1 MEEIKNETIDEEV
14 KVEKVEEEKKEK
26 QKVKSFKM
34 VESQKQR
41 VDELL
46 AKIEG
51 NQTESEK
58 LLDVLEMAIKRNE
71 MTPLPAELDDC
82 FKGDQQKIANAIK
95 IINTTFDSLMV
106 STSEA
111 IKIREADMQTAH
123 KVEVDEFLT
132 KQEELQQEIKDL
144 KERSAELKDKCELA
158 KQSEIEAREEA
169 EAIRTDMQLKDKV
182 VEGLTRQLEELKA
195 EMAQLKTD
203 HKANVE
209 IEAREEAEAIRTDM
223 QLKDKVVEGLT
234 RQLEEL
240 KAEMAQL
247 KTDHKANVE
256 KLEDQL
262 AKKDTEIAELVTDS
276 RKYKEKIESLEVKN
290 EELMTKSTE
299 SQQENH
305 ALTGK
310 LSILEVSLKNEQDKN
325 ADLKNQIEKLQSDLD
340 VQRQSKDDLQA
351 NLIQLMS
358 QMSQS
363 NPVTSKDSVQKVT
376 TNTKTTPQKQVKKP
390 FAVLDPSGKTLW
402 SGNKNGLVK
411 YVNSIQDKKE
421 VTTSTNVNEIEDLLN
436 PCTLVV
442 SE

>member
-158 KQSEIEAREEA
+158 KQS
-169 EAIRTDMQLKDKV
+169 
-182 VEGLTRQLEELKA
+182 
-195 EMAQLKTD
+195 
-203 HKANVE
+203 E

>member
-1 MEEIKNETIDEEV
+1 MSNFETTKNLKEELIIMEEIKNETIIPE
-14 KVEKVEEEKKEK
+14 VEETKEVSKKEK
-26 QKVKSFKM
+26 KQVKSFKM
-34 VESQKQR
+34 NESQKQR

-51 NQTESEK
+51 DTESEK
-58 LLDVLEMAIKRNE
+58 LLDVLELAIKRNE
-71 MTPLPAELDDC
+71 MSELPQNLNDSFE
-82 FKGDQQKIANAIK
+82 GDRQKITTAIK
-95 IINTTFDSLMV
+95 LINTTFESLMV
-106 STSEA
+106 NTSEVLESRESE
-111 IKIREADMQTAH
+111 IKATH
-123 KVEVDEFLT
+123 KLEIDELLT
-132 KQEELQQEIKDL
+132 KQEELKQEIKNL

-209 IEAREEAEAIRTDM
+209 
-223 QLKDKVVEGLT
+223 KF
-234 RQLEEL
+234 
-240 KAEMAQL
+240 
-247 KTDHKANVE
+247 
-256 KLEDQL
+256 EDQL

-276 RKYKEKIESLEVKN
+276 RKYKEKIETLEAKN
-290 EELMTKSTE
+290 EELLIKSTE

-305 ALTGK
+305 ELTGK

-363 NPVTSKDSVQKVT
+363 NPIATKNTIQKEN
-376 TNTKTTPQKQVKKP
+376 TNTKATLQKKVKKP
-390 FAVLDPSGKTLW
+390 FVIIDQSGKELW

-411 YVNSIQDKKE
+411 YVNSVQDKKE
-421 VTTSTNVNEIEDLLN
+421 VTTSTNVNEIEDLLS

>member
-123 KVEVDEFLT
+123 KVEVDELLT
-132 KQEELQQEIKDL
+132 KQEELKQEIKDL

-209 IEAREEAEAIRTDM
+209 
-223 QLKDKVVEGLT
+223 KF
-234 RQLEEL
+234 
-240 KAEMAQL
+240 
-247 KTDHKANVE
+247 
-256 KLEDQL
+256 EDQL

-276 RKYKEKIESLEVKN
+276 RKYKEKIETLEAKN
-290 EELMTKSTE
+290 EELLTKSTE
-299 SQQENH
+299 SQQENQ

-325 ADLKNQIEKLQSDLD
+325 TDLKAQVEKLQSDLD
-340 VQRQSKDDLQA
+340 IQRQSKDDLQA

-363 NPVTSKDSVQKVT
+363 NPVAQKNT
-376 TNTKTTPQKQVKKP
+376 IQKENTNTKATPQKKVKKP
-390 FAVLDPSGKTLW
+390 FVIIDQSGKELW

-411 YVNSIQDKKE
+411 YVNSVQDKKE
-421 VTTSTNVNEIEDLLN
+421 VTTSTNVNEIEDLLS